1 MGWGRG
7 KIRLEFLTLDFS
19 PDPSPLKRFM
29 ATFDVAFDSRSPSPI
44 HEDPCLETKLD
55 TGGLFCVGNVTKRVL
70 KKENE
75 SQSECIPGLLVQM
88 LLFAP
93 LIL

>member
-7 KIRLEFLTLDFS
+7 KIRSEFLTLDFS
-19 PDPSPLKRFM
+19 PDPPPQFM
-29 ATFDVAFDSRSPSPI
+29 KTLV
-44 HEDPCLETKLD
+44 LETTLD

-75 SQSECIPGLLVQM
+75 CQSECIPGLLVQM